1 MRKYFNKSMFFM
13 AFAFIFYFIAEV
25 FYKIKDGLILGQVEW
40 SIWDIINI
48 SKYLITV
55 IALILLILFMKIA
68 NNGQLF
74 SSKSNKLW
82 IYKSSLLLINGS
94 LSFIETRFHD
104 GDSLH
109 FATYIFLASF
119 SLAMSAIF
127 KEAGSLKQENDLTI

>member
-1 MRKYFNKSMFFM
+1 M
-13 AFAFIFYFIAEV
+13 ATAFILYFVAEV
-25 FYKIKDGLILGQVEW
+25 YYKIKDDFISEQVEW
-40 SIWDIINI
+40 SIWDMIHV

-55 IALILLILFMKIA
+55 VVLVLLILFMKTA
-68 NNGQLF
+68 NHGQLF

-109 FATYIFLASF
+109 FASYIFLASF
-119 SLAMSAIF
+119 CFAMSAIF
-127 KEAGSLKQENDLTI
+127 KKAETLQQENDLTI